1 LLTGGER
8 WVKSN
13 NRYTGAH
20 VAKTEENWQEKLK
33 GKSPEEIAR
42 IAEEIARI
50 NSQPEYTAWSLA
62 KRQII
67 IVTILLVLTVLVLL
81 LVPVFL
87 K

>member
-1 LLTGGER
+1 M
-8 WVKSN
+8 
-13 NRYTGAH
+13 Y

-42 IAEEIARI
+42 IAEEIARV

-81 LVPVFL
+81 LIPVFL